1 MTLIR
6 SQYDMYYLYGF
17 ASASFVYWGLSYAF
31 PATGTLLEASIHDD
45 PEVMDGLEY
54 RKDDVHMPE
63 LSSEIKSP
71 SKTIKESL
79 ADVGQV

>member
-1 MTLIR
+1 MILIR

-17 ASASFVYWGLSYAF
+17 ASASFVYWALSYAF
-31 PATGTLLEASIHDD
+31 PATETLLEASIHED

-54 RKDDVHMPE
+54 RKDDIRMPE
-63 LSSEIKSP
+63 LNSETKSP

>member
-1 MTLIR
+1 MLIR

-17 ASASFVYWGLSYAF
+17 ASAFSVYWALSYAF
-31 PATGTLLEASIHDD
+31 PATETLLEASIHED
-45 PEVMDGLEY
+45 PEVMDGLEC
-54 RKDDVHMPE
+54 RKDDIRMPE
-63 LSSEIKSP
+63 LNSETKSP